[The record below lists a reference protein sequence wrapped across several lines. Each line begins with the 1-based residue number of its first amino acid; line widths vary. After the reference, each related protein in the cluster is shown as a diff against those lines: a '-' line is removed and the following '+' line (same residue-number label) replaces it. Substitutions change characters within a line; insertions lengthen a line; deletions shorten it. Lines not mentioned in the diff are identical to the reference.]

1 MNRRRRYA
9 GDFTDSINSL
19 QYSTSS
25 EIDSC
30 TPCSL
35 SIDSLDDERTRKYMS
50 KHSTH
55 SCKHSIILASSST
68 KDSFMLDTP
77 ALSVTSVRSE
87 PDLNKRINLFQGR
100 NLKEQYQ
107 YDNGFVRSCNKGE
120 DKENCSPRCGTK
132 DKQLQNRASKKLVS
146 ELTLTA
152 PKKGILQLHKKLE
165 SDKVN
170 EASKRDSNYN
180 IHGNKFDAVPVSEEN
195 ITSKNFEYSQVT
207 NETKKFET
215 LLCSLDTR
223 LNETKEASNPQ
234 QILKRLS
241 SEYVLSPRKFNEK
254 LVTITEE
261 SIINN
266 GDDICNLSAVNL
278 SRLTAE
284 LRKICKFIEDEPSP
298 EWPSSPLSTPPSY
311 LKQMLTSPI
320 CNKSIPV
327 TKNEQL
333 LISPVNSLPP
343 STPLS
348 AIDVIKKRFF
358 QKISKNNCDGNTN
371 DLINA
376 SSNISSTESFE
387 RLEVQ
392 CKRLFPD
399 EKECFQ
405 PLQRSVS
412 VPSLLSMTEIENI
425 CEEQMALLDVSNTSD
440 ADNTILS
447 TPNLLDM
454 HLHQSSLMNNS
465 KNEKES
471 SSKLH
476 EKSMKISENS
486 DINMANDDKI
496 TCNCIS
502 LDIDDL
508 KQTLLED
515 IAKKRKRCLDTAR
528 LIKEINADIKLTE
541 EEKSLGMSLMLITE
555 NESNSL
561 TCDEAKFLK
570 TLTVCKDYQTY
581 LEKQKPIFNLLMN
594 SDSRVPETTFE
605 NKASVYFKNDEEIK
619 SSDADCFNMKLPSKA
634 KKNILS
640 PNVKYTYRSPLLRN
654 RNKETKEE
662 TQFPKAKLFFTPGKT
677 PPGKH
682 YIKKKIYFPA
692 MYSPTKDTKEENIS
706 KNSHARGPRKT
717 SYNTV
722 TSPIGMYIRGTDM
735 QLIKNIHAKTDDVSL
750 QFVKRNDKASS
761 NRNSKQTTKSQNI
774 TNSKT
779 QGDMSMKVNLS
790 SKLGTHLPYK
800 KETSILVASEV
811 DSTHK
816 SHFLL
821 PKVSYKLPLQV
832 KTIKETKS
840 PRIGARV
847 KKLLESTENKV
858 VIRHQ
863 GRINSIQK
871 QKNAGIIANNEVLEI
886 NYEPEDQ
893 SIHIEQA
900 ANKTNFIHKKRNI

>member
-1 MNRRRRYA
+1 MNRHRRYA

-19 QYSTSS
+19 QNNTSS
-25 EIDSC
+25 EIDSS

-35 SIDSLDDERTRKYMS
+35 SIDSLDEERTRKYMS
-50 KHSTH
+50 KDSTQR
-55 SCKHSIILASSST
+55 CKHSTILASSST

-77 ALSVTSVRSE
+77 VLSVASVRSE
-87 PDLNKRINLFQGR
+87 PDLNKRINLFHSR
-100 NLKEQYQ
+100 NLKEQFQ
-107 YDNGFVRSCNKGE
+107 YDNGFMHSCNKGE
-120 DKENCSPRCGTK
+120 DKENCSPQCAMK

-146 ELTLTA
+146 ELTLTT
-152 PKKGILQLHKKLE
+152 PKKGILQLYKKLE
-165 SDKVN
+165 SNKAN
-170 EASKRDSNYN
+170 EASNRDSNYN
-180 IHGNKFDAVPVSEEN
+180 IDDNKFDAVPVSEEN
-195 ITSKNFEYSQVT
+195 ITYTNFKCRQVT

-215 LLCSLDTR
+215 ILYSLDTR
-223 LNETKEASNPQ
+223 LNQTKESSKPQ
-234 QILKRLS
+234 QILKLLS
-241 SEYVLSPRKFNEK
+241 SEYVHSPRKFNEK

-284 LRKICKFIEDEPSP
+284 LRKICKFIEDESSP
-298 EWPSSPLSTPPSY
+298 EWPSSPLSTPPLY

-333 LISPVNSLPP
+333 LISPINSLPP

-358 QKISKNNCDGNTN
+358 QKISKNNSDGNTN
-371 DLINA
+371 DLINT
-376 SSNISSTESFE
+376 SSSISSTESFE

-425 CEEQMALLDVSNTSD
+425 CKEQMALLDVSNTSD
-440 ADNTILS
+440 TENTILS

-465 KNEKES
+465 KNEKELS
-471 SSKLH
+471 PKLYK
-476 EKSMKISENS
+476 KSMKISENF

-502 LDIDDL
+502 LDMDDL
-508 KQTLLED
+508 KRTLLED

-541 EEKSLGMSLMLITE
+541 EEKSLGMSLKLITE

-581 LEKQKPIFNLLMN
+581 LEKQKPIFNLLTN
-594 SDSRVPETTFE
+594 SESCVPEITFE
-605 NKASVYFKNDEEIK
+605 NKGNVYFKNDEEIK
-619 SSDADCFNMKLPSKA
+619 NSDADCFNMKLSSKA

-640 PNVKYTYRSPLLRN
+640 PNVKSYTYKSPLLRN
-654 RNKETKEE
+654 RNKEIKEE
-662 TQFPKAKLFFTPGKT
+662 TQYPKAKFFFTPGKT
-677 PPGKH
+677 SPSKH
-682 YIKKKIYFPA
+682 YKKKKIYFPS
-692 MYSPTKDTKEENIS
+692 MCSPTKDTKEENIL
-706 KNSHARGPRKT
+706 KNSNARGLCKT
-717 SYNTV
+717 NYNTV
-722 TSPIGMYIRGTDM
+722 TSPIGMYIRGTDI
-735 QLIKNIHAKTDDVSL
+735 QLVKNIRAKTDDVSP
-750 QFVKRNDKASS
+750 QFVKKNDKASP
-761 NRNSKQTTKSQNI
+761 NRNSKRTTKSPNI

-779 QGDMSMKVNLS
+779 QEKMSLKVNLS
-790 SKLGTHLPYK
+790 PKLGTHLPYK
-800 KETSILVASEV
+800 KETSTLVASEV
-811 DSTHK
+811 DSTYK
-816 SHFLL
+816 SDFLL

-840 PRIGARV
+840 PKIGACV
-847 KKLLESTENKV
+847 KKLSTKSSQHKTKLLFDTKV
-858 VIRHQ
+858 EL
-863 GRINSIQK
+863 IQ
-871 QKNAGIIANNEVLEI
+871 
-886 NYEPEDQ
+886 
-893 SIHIEQA
+893 S
-900 ANKTNFIHKKRNI
+900 RNRRMQE